1 MSNYEALY
9 EKQLKENKLLR
20 QKLKTTQFISGMTV
34 KKLAGSCKEA
44 IDGDIK
50 EAEKQIK
57 HLTEKNKE
65 LQNNL
70 NILVTASETTF
81 NQYKEA
87 IEDLKTIAQDKHDS
101 LQTYKKENKK
111 LKEENEKLKWDCEAG
126 WNRVEHA
133 HKMLKLKEENKKA
146 EDNLD
151 EEMLKNEKLE
161 VEIKKLKSTIN
172 VKKALI
178 NHWKNKYDKSLK
190 A

>member
-1 MSNYEALY
+1 MSAVRTSVALY

-20 QKLKTTQFISGMTV
+20 QKLKNTQFISGMTV

-87 IEDLKTIAQDKHDS
+87 IEDLKTIAQDKHDAV
-101 LQTYKKENKK
+101 QTYKKENKK
-111 LKEENEKLKWDCEAG
+111 LKEEN
-126 WNRVEHA
+126 
-133 HKMLKLKEENKKA
+133 KEA

-161 VEIKKLKSTIN
+161 VEIKKLKSTIIA
-172 VKKALI
+172 KKALM